1 KVFNDLGIELERE
14 LPSIRKLEHLVFTLE
29 KRFPEFT
36 AAVNTALDEADKAAE
51 VIEKTQSYVPVAA
64 KISKDAEEL
73 ASGINEYLDKG
84 KQLGERIEPTIKKDL
99 ALLTDIAHSVED
111 VSEMLQ
117 QTDLDPEIATGTV
130 EEALA

>member
-1 KVFNDLGIELERE
+1 SLIIPEDFSKNISSVITGEPIKPEIIYYVNEKANAIAPKITSKGATSVVDEVSTNFVKTSNKIIFKVFNDLGIELERE

-64 KISKDAEEL
+64 KISKDA
-73 ASGINEYLDKG
+73 
-84 KQLGERIEPTIKKDL
+84 
-99 ALLTDIAHSVED
+99 
-111 VSEMLQ
+111 
-117 QTDLDPEIATGTV
+117 
-130 EEALA
+130 